1 MELVQRWTKLIWNE
15 TQQFTVTKSLHLILR
30 RFKLWSP
37 FQLRVLEDGT
47 PVQDVRFAKG
57 MNVHDIL
64 TIFRCL
70 NLGGCVNFPLIQ
82 MQTPHQRCGWPNT
95 FPGRW
100 YKSRI
105 LLHQCIPR
113 HFDTPMTSMRPW
125 EEPCIIWTDRCLDT
139 QSQIVLETTAQES
152 DWIQLASI
160 WAGTNSPTFLPH
172 IFQACLPL
180 PNLRAH
186 QTQRQCPAGDPDS
199 HTAIPRPGHQFDQD
213 WRLLSLNWQA
223 QRDASTNE
231 RYTYGWMWLLDAD
244 VIQAWIGALVMQ
256 KVFLVFYSG
265 NNQWFQWFLPCR
277 RCFLCTMFG
286 SALLMTVEENFRC
299 TFCDLNEMSQE

>member
-1 MELVQRWTKLIWNE
+1 MPQCHHKWSLVAWACPQYGHA
-15 TQQFTVTKSLHLILR
+15 VLR
-30 RFKLWSP
+30 F
-37 FQLRVLEDGT
+37 
-47 PVQDVRFAKG
+47 
-57 MNVHDIL
+57 I
-64 TIFRCL
+64 
-70 NLGGCVNFPLIQ
+70 
-82 MQTPHQRCGWPNT
+82 
-95 FPGRW
+95 
-100 YKSRI
+100 
-105 LLHQCIPR
+105 
-113 HFDTPMTSMRPW
+113 PMTSALIGLTKAPV
-125 EEPCIIWTDRCLDT
+125 T
-139 QSQIVLETTAQES
+139 
-152 DWIQLASI
+152 
-160 WAGTNSPTFLPH
+160 
-172 IFQACLPL
+172 
-180 PNLRAH
+180 
-186 QTQRQCPAGDPDS
+186 
-199 HTAIPRPGHQFDQD
+199 TAIPRPGHQFDQD

>member
-1 MELVQRWTKLIWNE
+1 MSFPKGPSYIQNDLASITSSDCLKRLLPQARTMELVQRWTKLIWNA
-15 TQQFTVTKSLHLILR
+15 TQQFTVTKSFHLILR

-37 FQLRVLEDGT
+37 FQLRVWEDGT

-70 NLGGCVNFPLIQ
+70 NLGRCVNFCARLKPRIQ

-139 QSQIVLETTAQES
+139 QSQIIWETTAQES

-160 WAGTNSPTFLPH
+160 WAETNSPTFLPH
-172 IFQACLPL
+172 IQACLPL
-180 PNLRAH
+180 PNLRAQH
-186 QTQRQCPAGDPDS
+186 
-199 HTAIPRPGHQFDQD
+199 
-213 WRLLSLNWQA
+213 
-223 QRDASTNE
+223 RDNV
-231 RYTYGWMWLLDAD
+231 L
-244 VIQAWIGALVMQ
+244 QGALIATQPSHATVINLIRISACSAWTD
-256 KVFLVFYSG
+256 KLRET
-265 NNQWFQWFLPCR
+265 LPR
-277 RCFLCTMFG
+277 TNDTPMD
-286 SALLMTVEENFRC
+286 E
-299 TFCDLNEMSQE
+299 CDY